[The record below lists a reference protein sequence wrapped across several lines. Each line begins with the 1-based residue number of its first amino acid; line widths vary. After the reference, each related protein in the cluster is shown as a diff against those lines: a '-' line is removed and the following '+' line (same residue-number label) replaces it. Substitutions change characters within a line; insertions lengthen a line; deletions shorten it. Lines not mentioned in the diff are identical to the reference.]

1 MGHWGTLKLACPSQT
16 CSTEC
21 ASAQRPLTQW
31 RAKLCDRDTSL
42 TARVKDLEDENECPK
57 KMDVEEKLKVEIAAE
72 YLVKK

>member
-1 MGHWGTLKLACPSQT
+1 
-16 CSTEC
+16 
-21 ASAQRPLTQW
+21 
-31 RAKLCDRDTSL
+31 L